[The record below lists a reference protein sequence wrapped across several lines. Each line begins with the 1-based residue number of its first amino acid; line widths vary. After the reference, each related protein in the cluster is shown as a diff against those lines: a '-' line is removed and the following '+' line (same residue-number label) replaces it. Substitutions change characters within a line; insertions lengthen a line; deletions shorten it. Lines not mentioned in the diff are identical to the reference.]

1 MLTRMSP
8 PSCSLDRRLALR
20 EEVGRLRAR
29 ESRRVFD
36 AIVQVGALGGT
47 RDGFVVRAQD
57 LPVVDVAL
65 RTDVLSSL
73 VEQASPAWCTAWLVR
88 SGTPE
93 LHDQDLHWWAA
104 ARTAFGIHARPL
116 DGFYVITRYGWRDVA
131 SEETRVWKRLRL

>member
-8 PSCSLDRRLALR
+8 PSCSPDRRLALR

-36 AIVQVGALGGT
+36 ATVQVGVLAGT

-73 VEQASPAWCTAWLVR
+73 VEQAPPAWRTAWLVR
-88 SGTPE
+88 SGTPD

-131 SEETRVWKRLRL
+131 SGETREWKRLRL